1 MAILNSQEKIAD
13 NQAVTAT
20 AISNNVIDL
29 NAIGG
34 PNALQGIADTV
45 NDLYLV
51 VATKTAATDTGSD
64 ATLTVTLESDST
76 ANLATSPTVHYSS
89 GALPFAAFAP
99 VGQFIKIKLPAGDYE
114 RYLGVRFTVGSGPL
128 TAGNFEAFLTRGID
142 RNPAYARG
150 YVHNT

>member
-29 NAIGG
+29 NVIGG

-51 VATKTAATDTGSD
+51 VATNTAATDTGSD
-64 ATLTVTLESDST
+64 ATLTVTLESSAAVDLSSSITHFST
-76 ANLATSPTVHYSS
+76 
-89 GALPFAAFAP
+89 GALPFAAFSP
-99 VGQFIKIKLPAGDYE
+99 VGQFVRIKLPAGDYR
-114 RYLGVRFTVGSGPL
+114 RYLGVRFTVASGPL
-128 TAGNFEAFLTRGID
+128 TAGRFDAFLTRGID